1 MTKNYYKTETYDRE
15 HFHFGG
21 LIYYSDF
28 NTDYRGDDQ
37 VRSSYADRI
46 AADMKRE
53 YKYMQLFTN
62 KQKMKGVKK

>member
-15 HFHFGG
+15 HIHFGG

-37 VRSSYADRI
+37 KRSAFADRI

-53 YKYMQLFTN
+53 YKYMQLSRN
-62 KQKMKGVKK
+62 KQKMKGAKK